1 MTAYNESLLTRLLDG
16 IVLGVELM
24 RDTDL
29 SVFQGNIT
37 HTIETCCR
45 TLIDTVDHLLDYSKI
60 NNFQL
65 TKRRQEHATLPR
77 GLRQGP
83 TKSIQAGMKSLSS
96 NVLLDA
102 LTEEVVESV
111 FAGFNFQHISIA
123 QLSKEKSSWPA
134 DRSANR
140 RMDAMKAMEDL
151 DPSRLA
157 TGEVKLKFGD
167 ASVFLVIDP
176 GSSWAFFTESGAI
189 RRIIMNLFGNALKH
203 TQQGTI
209 RVTLK
214 QSDSK
219 RSNERLVQIT
229 VADTGHGISQ
239 EYLRNDLFKPFSQ
252 EDSLAPGS
260 GLGLSIVKK
269 ITSNLRGR
277 ITVTSLVNV
286 GTTVTVAL
294 PLALPSPDTKLVE
307 PDDEVEFNKQRDQLR
322 GLRIRLI
329 GFDQNRTADSEESD
343 TVTNDVEL
351 NGHRLVR
358 QICRDWL
365 HMEVIS
371 GLQAEHLAPDLV
383 LMSEDSLPPAG
394 APDALTKPPCIVVC
408 ANTLV
413 AYQQSTAP
421 ESASR
426 SGVLEFISQP

>member
-1 MTAYNESLLTRLLDG
+1 M
-16 IVLGVELM
+16 
-24 RDTDL
+24 
-29 SVFQGNIT
+29 FQGNIT

-60 NNFQL
+60 NNFQR
-65 TKRRQEHATLPR
+65 TKRRQEHAMAPR
-77 GLRQGP
+77 GLRQGS

-96 NVLLDA
+96 NVRLDGLA
-102 LTEEVVESV
+102 EEVIESV

-123 QLSKEKSSWPA
+123 QLSKEKPSWPA

-151 DPSRLA
+151 DPRRLA

-167 ASVFLVIDP
+167 ASIFLVIDP
-176 GSSWAFFTESGAI
+176 GSSWTFFTESGAI

-214 QSDSK
+214 QSNSK
-219 RSNERLVQIT
+219 RSNERKVQIT
-229 VADTGHGISQ
+229 VADTGRGISQ
-239 EYLRNDLFKPFSQ
+239 EYLRNHLFKPFSQ

-277 ITVTSLVNV
+277 VSVTSVVDV
-286 GTTVTVAL
+286 GTTVTVTL
-294 PLALPSPDTKLVE
+294 PLALPSPATK
-307 PDDEVEFNKQRDQLR
+307 PIDADDEVEFNEQTDQLR
-322 GLRIRLI
+322 GLRIRLL
-329 GFDQNRTADSEESD
+329 GFDQNRTTESEESD
-343 TVTNDVEL
+343 AVTNDVEL

-383 LMSEDSLPPAG
+383 LMSEDYLPPAC

-408 ANTLV
+408 ANALV

-426 SGVLEFISQP
+426 SGVFEFISQP